1 MNLLAG
7 TARNGVRALP
17 GPTTILSL
25 FPPAPTRTDG
35 PPLPVINHR
44 LPSPMNSSPRPCHVP
59 ATPVTTPTV
68 PRLHQRRR
76 IPVAQTLALIAAG
89 VLFTLPAAAMEV
101 AYDFHVPLTPENAVL
116 GAFPVAKKPVITVP
130 SGAIVRIDGG
140 GGARGTGTT
149 AGEDAVA
156 LTDQFLK
163 ENNIDLTVAKSPA
176 LQETIRVRKETVR
189 IPGVA
194 GGHLL
199 VGPSAIEGAEPGDM
213 LEVRILD
220 VTPRIPFG
228 TTGGTPGRGALALG
242 SAAATTAAATPATP
256 PAPNVMSTMAAPA
269 TPAAAPAATDA
280 PRPFSKVTILDLKR
294 NAGVFSK
301 DIEVPLAPFMGVMAT
316 TPPDSEGPNRGSTA
330 PGAFGGNLD
339 CSELV
344 AGSTLYLPVF
354 QKGAGFFTGDSH
366 AVQGDG
372 EVTGTAI
379 ETADVCTL
387 QFILHKG
394 VTLKMPRAETPT
406 HYITFGLDPDLNLAM
421 KQAAEEAISFLQEK
435 QGIDI
440 FQAYSLSS
448 MAVDFR
454 VTQVVDRTLGI
465 HAMIPKKLFIK
476 DADTYW
482 YRPL

>member
-1 MNLLAG
+1 M
-7 TARNGVRALP
+7 
-17 GPTTILSL
+17 
-25 FPPAPTRTDG
+25 
-35 PPLPVINHR
+35 
-44 LPSPMNSSPRPCHVP
+44 
-59 ATPVTTPTV
+59 PTV
-68 PRLHQRRR
+68 PQPRPR
-76 IPVAQTLALIAAG
+76 IPVTHALALIAAG
-89 VLFTLPAAAMEV
+89 VLFTLPAAAIEV
-101 AYDFHVPLTPENAVL
+101 GYDYHVPLTPENAVL

-156 LTDQFLK
+156 LTDAFLK
-163 ENNIDLTVAKSPA
+163 ENGIDLTVAKSPA

-189 IPGVA
+189 IPGVS

-199 VGPSAIEGAEPGDM
+199 VGPIAIEGAEPGDM

-242 SAAATTAAATPATP
+242 SAATTTTPATP
-256 PAPNVMSTMAAPA
+256 SPAVAATAAPG
-269 TPAAAPAATDA
+269 AAAAVAADA
-280 PRPFSKVTILDLKR
+280 PRPFSKVTKLDLKR
-294 NAGVFSK
+294 NAGVFSP

-316 TPPDSEGPNRGSTA
+316 TPPDSEGPNRSSTA
-330 PGAFGGNLD
+330 PGVFGGNLD
-339 CSELV
+339 CSELT

-387 QFILHKG
+387 QFILHKN
-394 VTLKMPRAETPT
+394 VKLTMPRAETPT
-406 HYITFGLDPDLNLAM
+406 HYIVFGLDPDLNLAM
-421 KQAAEEAISFLQEK
+421 KQAAEEANKFLQEK
-435 QGIDI
+435 QNIDV

-476 DADTYW
+476 DTDHYW
-482 YRPL
+482 YRAL